1 MKKFGIVILSL
12 LIVSG
17 IFLALSQMRLS
28 PPNTADKKIQVTASF
43 YPLYFFAHEIG
54 ADKADVA
61 NLTPAGAEPHDYE
74 PTPQDVARIET
85 SNLLILNGGK
95 LEAWGE
101 RIGSTIDTKRLT
113 IITAGADLT
122 TQSMEENGQQIIDP
136 HVWLSPKL
144 AQKEVDRILAGFLVA
159 DPTNKDFYRKNATIL
174 THELQD
180 LDTKYQKGLSQ
191 CMSTDIVT
199 SHAAFGYLARDYGL
213 HQLPIA
219 GLSPDEEP
227 SSQQLAQVVRF
238 ANSHHVTTI
247 FFENR
252 VSPKLSETIATEV
265 GADTAVLEPLEGV
278 SETDMKSGK
287 NYFTIMEDNLS
298 SLRTDLS
305 CM

>member
-159 DPTNKDFYRKNATIL
+159 DPTNKDFYRKNATIR
-174 THELQD
+174 THKLHD
-180 LDTKYQKGLSQ
+180 L
-191 CMSTDIVT
+191 
-199 SHAAFGYLARDYGL
+199 
-213 HQLPIA
+213 
-219 GLSPDEEP
+219 
-227 SSQQLAQVVRF
+227 
-238 ANSHHVTTI
+238 
-247 FFENR
+247 
-252 VSPKLSETIATEV
+252 
-265 GADTAVLEPLEGV
+265 
-278 SETDMKSGK
+278 
-287 NYFTIMEDNLS
+287 
-298 SLRTDLS
+298 
-305 CM
+305 